1 MSGEPIQE
9 RRARGRMKIAMGRN
23 GVATLLIAAAFFGL
37 FMFKGALTAPPP
49 VDPAQE
55 FDAAR
60 ALERLSRILGDERP
74 HPVDSDA
81 NDAVR
86 ERLLAEIRA
95 IGFEPEVRDDFACR
109 TSKRWSAVS
118 CARVQNI
125 VFRAGPAAGEAIMV
139 ASHYDSV
146 AAGPGAAD
154 DGSGVAASLEIAAIL
169 NKRRPVQPVI
179 FLITDGEE
187 QGLIGAHSFVA
198 KDPLAK
204 DVAAVINMEARGASG
219 PAILFETSDPNGRD
233 ITAYSSRARAPVGNS
248 LATDIYKMM
257 PNDTDVS
264 EFLSLDA
271 DAINLAFTGTL
282 PFYHTPRDNFA
293 GLDRRSFAHIGTSAL
308 AALDGFLRDVDRNS
322 KTPEGRFVFAD
333 VFARFMI
340 VTPELA
346 ALVMIVLG
354 FIASFV
360 AFLRIPGERPVRAGL
375 APLAATAGAGLIA
388 FSSLWIIGALR
399 DETAYWFAAPQ
410 WTRAVIYLSAISAG
424 AGALAFAAGA
434 DRRRL
439 LAASWFWFSLIG
451 LVAYGVAPGSAL
463 LMGLP
468 AALFACAA
476 LASSGAARLLA
487 PISVLSV
494 VAALFLWLPVL
505 HHAEIGLGLGAAW
518 PFAALAALL
527 FMLAAPI
534 VASAARLRMAIV
546 LAPLAALFGAALLA
560 LTAPAY
566 SPSAPRPLNIQH
578 IVDAETSEAF
588 WSLSPSGERPPAEMK
603 TATFEKREIK
613 GLAGER
619 FAAPAPAHD
628 GQAIGV
634 EILSS
639 VEQEPL
645 RTVTL
650 RLSANGADEI
660 VLVIPEDA
668 ALVETTIGGEKSS
681 FEERGE
687 KYVRCA
693 GRACAEF
700 SMTAVIGRTPADWTV
715 IGVRRGLGP
724 ESDAL
729 KAARPDW
736 AVPAHGGDARLMLS
750 RPRI

>member
-1 MSGEPIQE
+1 
-9 RRARGRMKIAMGRN
+9 MKIAGERN
-23 GVATLLIAAAFFGL
+23 GFAALLIAAAFFAL
-37 FMFKGALTAPPP
+37 FMLKGALTAPPP

-60 ALERLSRILGDERP
+60 ALGRLSRILGDERP
-74 HPVDSDA
+74 HPVDSEA

-86 ERLLAEIRA
+86 ERLLAEILA

-109 TSKRWSAVS
+109 TAKRWNAVS

-146 AAGPGAAD
+146 AAGPGASD

-169 NKRRPVQPVI
+169 KKRRPVLPVI

-187 QGLIGAHSFVA
+187 PGLIGAHSFVA

-219 PAILFETSDPNGRD
+219 PAILFQTSDPNSRD
-233 ITAYSSRARAPVGNS
+233 ITAYSSRAKAPVGNS

-282 PFYHTPRDNFA
+282 PFYHTPRDNLVN
-293 GLDRRSFAHIGTSAL
+293 LDRRSFAHIGTSAL
-308 AALDGFLRDVDRNS
+308 AALDGFLRDVDRS
-322 KTPEGRFVFAD
+322 GKTPEGRFVFAD

-340 VTPELA
+340 VMPALA
-346 ALVMIVLG
+346 ALAMIIAG
-354 FIASFV
+354 FVASFV

-375 APLAATAGAGLIA
+375 APLVAMAGAGAIA
-388 FSSLWIIGALR
+388 FVVLSIIGAIR
-399 DETAYWFAAPQ
+399 SETSYWFAAPQ

-424 AGALAFAAGA
+424 IGALAFAGGA

-439 LAASWFWFSLIG
+439 LSASWFWFSLVG
-451 LVAYGVAPGSAL
+451 LIVYAVAPGSAL
-463 LMGLP
+463 LTGLP

-476 LASSGAARLLA
+476 LASGGAARLLA
-487 PISVLSV
+487 PISVLGA
-494 VAALFLWLPVL
+494 VAALLLWLPTL

-518 PFAALAALL
+518 PFAILAALL

-534 VASAARLRMAIV
+534 VTSAARLRTAIV
-546 LAPLAALFGAALLA
+546 LAPLAALFGAGLLA

-578 IVDAETSEAF
+578 IVDAETGEAF
-588 WSLSPSGERPPAEMK
+588 WSLSPAEEHPPAEMQA
-603 TATFEKREIK
+603 ATFKKREIK
-613 GLAGER
+613 GLTGER

-634 EILSS
+634 EIVSR

-660 VLVIPEDA
+660 VLVIPEEA
-668 ALVETTIGGEKSS
+668 ALVETTTGGEKSS
-681 FEERGE
+681 FGESGE

-693 GRACAEF
+693 GRACADF
-700 SMTAVIGRTPADWTV
+700 SVTAVVGRTPADWTV
-715 IGVRRGLGP
+715 IGVRHGLGP
-724 ESDAL
+724 ESDVL

-736 AVPAHGGDARLMLS
+736 AVPAHGGDARLTLS
-750 RPRI
+750 RQPV